1 LDGPV
6 SLFRRRPSET
16 DRIAGFWSWWS
27 PEGAA
32 FCAEALAARDVQRIV
47 PVLGPRV
54 DRLDD
59 GLAWELAAGVVSE
72 HTLVV
77 SPEGSPELRALARRW
92 LLGAPPATETWSYS
106 DVRPPITDPEEASIG
121 LDDGVP
127 LALRE
132 ITVAARRVGTRLD
145 VTVHHPAFAG
155 LPRESRLRIAL
166 LALDAAIGETAVE
179 LWIGE
184 ITPTE
189 LAPRDGFGLVP
200 LRAFVERMQ
209 SEYVDQ
215 DGVPAWL
222 LLRGEGARGP
232 VLAAVT
238 VPLHPAA
245 FPLLTHHVGVLAPY
259 SEQDEGGLP
268 AGGSSDA
275 LRALEDQIAHLL
287 GDDGRVVA
295 HESAAGV
302 RLIHAYADGATG
314 APDRMRRAGLAWTD
328 GSLEVQVAPDP
339 AWDQVRHLAP

>member
-1 LDGPV
+1 M

-16 DRIAGFWSWWS
+16 DRITGFWTWWS
-27 PEGAA
+27 QEGAA
-32 FCAEALAARDVQRIV
+32 SCAEALAARDVQRIV
-47 PVLGPRV
+47 PMLGPRV

-59 GLAWELAAGVVSE
+59 GLAWELAAGVLSE
-72 HTLVV
+72 HMLVV

-92 LLGAPPATETWSYS
+92 LLAAPPATETWSYS

-132 ITVAARRVGTRLD
+132 ITVAARRAGTRLD

-155 LPRESRLRIAL
+155 LTPEGRLRIAL

-179 LWIGE
+179 LWIGQ

-200 LRAFVERMQ
+200 LRVFVERMQ

-245 FPLLTHHVGVLAPY
+245 SPLLTHHVGVLAPY
-259 SEQDEGGLP
+259 SEQDEEGLP
-268 AGGSSDA
+268 AGASVDA
-275 LRALEDQIAHLL
+275 LHALEDRVAELL

-328 GSLEVQVAPDP
+328 GSLEVQVTPDP
-339 AWDQVRHLAP
+339 AWDRVRHLAP